1 MISHP
6 LELTLMVPS
15 TVGAAS
21 SERVDPDVRRVD
33 ERRQFDDE
41 NNSVASSMTKY
52 FAETES
58 VWWWWR

>member
-6 LELTLMVPS
+6 LELTLMVPL

-21 SERVDPDVRRVD
+21 SERVDPEVRRVD
-33 ERRQFDDE
+33 ELRQFDDE
-41 NNSVASSMTKY
+41 NNLIVSSMTKY

-58 VWWWWR
+58 VWCWWR